1 MRAYGRS
8 STTSPVVCG
17 QRNKAGC
24 PKNSKSSPHSR
35 RALLWHFMHRPR
47 ACTVWQATHA
57 RLPAHHT
64 TRLVGMFEKVCDAAA
79 PKPRQAEWR
88 EGFLFC
94 ACGMQKV
101 KTHNKKGWY
110 CYQPLLPLGAEGE
123 SRTPTPLPE
132 LDPEPSV
139 STNST
144 TSAQQ
149 KFIYAISS
157 RLASIFCTPF
167 SVLREYD
174 FFILY
179 FQLDRV
185 IFDRCSASG

>member
-1 MRAYGRS
+1 MAFHPPPQGVYCTAGYHMPACPRITQQDWWGCSKKSATLLRPNNGRLNGARAFYFTPAACRRS
-8 STTSPVVCG
+8 KLTT
-17 QRNKAGC
+17 
-24 PKNSKSSPHSR
+24 
-35 RALLWHFMHRPR
+35 
-47 ACTVWQATHA
+47 
-57 RLPAHHT
+57 
-64 TRLVGMFEKVCDAAA
+64 
-79 PKPRQAEWR
+79 
-88 EGFLFC
+88 
-94 ACGMQKV
+94 
-101 KTHNKKGWY
+101 KKGWY